1 MSTDVKLSNSQ
12 LAKINQSGGFLGKTF
27 GNMLS
32 NLGKKTLFEF
42 GVPLSKLITKATLC
56 LYQINL
62 KEKKWETSCKSRKTI
77 YFMEDINVF
86 IKIIESLETV
96 TKTVKNEIKNKKVDF
111 IVL

>member
-42 GVPLSKLITKATLC
+42 GVPLSKDFLSKLITKATLC
-56 LYQINL
+56 LY
-62 KEKKWETSCKSRKTI
+62 
-77 YFMEDINVF
+77 
-86 IKIIESLETV
+86 
-96 TKTVKNEIKNKKVDF
+96 
-111 IVL
+111 